1 MRKMKKLT
9 ALVLSAVLLVT
20 ATVAGT
26 LAWFTDKTATITNT
40 FTVGKV
46 DINLAETTGSD
57 YKMIPGKVHAKNP
70 TVTVTADSEDCYLFV
85 KIEKSANLD
94 DFITYKVA
102 AGWTELT
109 GVTGVYYR
117 EAKAND
123 TFAVLKDNKVT
134 VKTTVTNEMM
144 TANGFTAP
152 TLKFTA
158 YAVQKEGVASAAAAW
173 ELI

>member
-9 ALVLSAVLLVT
+9 ALVLSAVLLVA

-26 LAWFTDKTATITNT
+26 LAWFTDTTATITNT

-85 KIEKSANLD
+85 KIENLQ
-94 DFITYKVA
+94 
-102 AGWTELT
+102 
-109 GVTGVYYR
+109 
-117 EAKAND
+117 
-123 TFAVLKDNKVT
+123 
-134 VKTTVTNEMM
+134 
-144 TANGFTAP
+144 
-152 TLKFTA
+152 TLMILSHIKLLQ
-158 YAVQKEGVASAAAAW
+158 VGQNLQV
-173 ELI
+173 